1 RWGLILRKRCAHNR
15 QEPTEPKEPSLHY
28 VGGSYRA
35 AISAQKGMQAVAAF
49 DVAKFTKR
57 RGERPRIRK
66 SPRNM
71 NNVSNAFAR
80 SALECG
86 ASSHRF
92 VPCRRLRPRERR
104 DAISIMRPVAFELGK
119 QIEAGRA
126 KGAAPVNPKGFG
138 IEGKSEFNERGTS
151 DEDDNKIQ
159 IH

>member
-1 RWGLILRKRCAHNR
+1 PGRDGESLRIDNCVCFRRFEITDAGDSIATYRDVRLFRLGTGAVINGAVFDDDVIIQRPRRWGLILRKRCAHNR

-92 VPCRRLRPRERR
+92 VPCRRLRPR
-104 DAISIMRPVAFELGK
+104 
-119 QIEAGRA
+119 
-126 KGAAPVNPKGFG
+126 
-138 IEGKSEFNERGTS
+138 
-151 DEDDNKIQ
+151 
-159 IH
+159 